1 MSKLNRTVSR
11 LVITTVA
18 SVCAVG
24 FCLYMAWRGDA
35 SSKPLWGAIAALVAV
50 LGGMI
55 FELFRARRT

>member
-11 LVITTVA
+11 LIVTTMA
-18 SVCAVG
+18 SLGAVG
-24 FCLYMAWRGDA
+24 ACLYMAWREDA
-35 SSKPLWGAIAALVAV
+35 ASRPLWGVIAALVAL